1 MDDHPIDSPTDGAR
15 TEPARLP
22 ASAGERRLPAVVLRL
37 WHLTTV
43 LTCLV
48 LVGLIV
54 AVVHWWDHPWG
65 HALLWPALG
74 LVAVI
79 GVADL
84 VVGNHLRHRGYSY
97 TVSSEEVYVAKGVL
111 VRHTM
116 DLAVPQVLSV
126 HVTRGPLQRLMGL
139 SSVRFAC
146 VVEGESLGPVHVD
159 EAERIKTVV
168 LQGLELRRQESLRAL
183 APEEVPS

>member
-1 MDDHPIDSPTDGAR
+1 MNDHLTDSPRGGAR
-15 TEPARLP
+15 TDPTRLT

-43 LTCLV
+43 LTCLA
-48 LVGLIV
+48 LTGLIL

-65 HALLWPALG
+65 HALLWPVLG
-74 LVAVI
+74 LVAVT

-97 TVSSEEVYVAKGVL
+97 TVTSDEVYVAKGVL
-111 VRHTM
+111 IRHTM

-139 SSVRFAC
+139 ASVRFAC

-159 EAERIKTVV
+159 EAERIKRVV

-183 APEEVPS
+183 APEKVAS